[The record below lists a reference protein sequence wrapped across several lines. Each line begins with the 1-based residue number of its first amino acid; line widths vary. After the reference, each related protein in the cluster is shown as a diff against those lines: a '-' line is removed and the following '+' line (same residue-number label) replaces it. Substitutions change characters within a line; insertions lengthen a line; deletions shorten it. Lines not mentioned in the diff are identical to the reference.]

1 MSLLSRTLYVPV
13 AAVRPYLA
21 LKCTLV
27 LLAFDVWIARLY
39 KGHGHGAGGFNVAHF
54 ELLDAVQPSIS
65 APLFVGVIILTGALC
80 LTIAIASRPPR
91 WLIGLAFV
99 LHTWSW
105 AMSMLDSYQHHYLLS
120 IVLLALVFFPRL
132 TAEDALLPPSSPK
145 KRDAPSTAAER
156 RKGKKKKRK
165 KSADEPAAQPSML
178 SPASLTSAG
187 GYAFLAASIA
197 VVYAY
202 TALSKTDPEWL
213 SGAALKSVLHLQ
225 ENGMPAPGR
234 EDPIGF
240 FRDLAA
246 SFGLAGET
254 FWWFMGHSVVGVQL
268 VCALGYLLAPFRDVT
283 RAKWMAGLGWLA
295 LFTALSFH
303 VGAEYMDLKI
313 GWFSW
318 YMIGYALIF
327 FLPGRWLV
335 VAARGLVPLVGT
347 SLGPQV
353 IAARILVAL
362 VALVVGF
369 AVLPVIGWLGV
380 GLLLLTPLRLLAKA
394 AWTREAEA
402 QAEQTHH
409 VALGAA
415 GLGAAILVGAGYVA
429 DLPGAP
435 AAVIAGAV
443 LLGGGVIGLLVSKG
457 HARAIHGYGV
467 GAAVAGL
474 ALVASMSLSE
484 ARWDFYRNYG
494 GNHRRLGEWAVAYH
508 AYQKAVRYAPDDEA
522 AESRQRRADEMRAN
536 IERDGPR
543 RP

>member
-1 MSLLSRTLYVPV
+1 MSALSRTLYVPV

-21 LKCTLV
+21 LKCTLI

-54 ELLDAVQPSIS
+54 GLLDAVQPSIS
-65 APLFVGVIILTGALC
+65 APLYVGVIVLTGALC

-91 WLIGLAFV
+91 ALIVLAFL

-120 IVLLALVFFPRL
+120 IVLLALAFFPRL
-132 TAEDALLPPSSPK
+132 TAEEALLPPSAPV
-145 KRDAPSTAAER
+145 KRDAPGDEGKRKR
-156 RKGKKKKRK
+156 RKKKQAEKKKEAPEG
-165 KSADEPAAQPSML
+165 SALLRPFPL
-178 SPASLTSAG
+178 VSAG
-187 GYAFLAASIA
+187 GYAFLAASVA

-213 SGAALKSVLHLQ
+213 AGAALKSVLHLQ

-234 EDPIGF
+234 DDPISF
-240 FRDLAA
+240 FRELAA

-283 RAKWMAGLGWLA
+283 TALWMHALGWLA

-303 VGAEYMDLKI
+303 LGAEYMGLEI
-313 GWFSW
+313 GWFSY

-335 VAARGLVPLVGT
+335 IAARALVPLLGA
-347 SLGPQV
+347 SLGPEV
-353 IAARILVAL
+353 IAARILAGL
-362 VALVVGF
+362 VLLAAGF
-369 AVLPVIGWLGV
+369 GAELPVVGWLGV
-380 GLLLLTPLRLLAKA
+380 AILALTPIRLIAKA
-394 AWTREAEA
+394 AWTREAASRET
-402 QAEQTHH
+402 QTHH

-415 GLGAAILVGAGYVA
+415 GIGAAVLVAGGYIA
-429 DLPGAP
+429 DMPGAP
-435 AAVIAGAV
+435 AAAIAGAV
-443 LLGGGVIGLLVSKG
+443 LLGAGVVYLLVAKG
-457 HARAIHGYGV
+457 QARAIHGYGV
-467 GAAVAGL
+467 GAAIAGL
-474 ALVASMSLSE
+474 ALIASMALSE
-484 ARWDFYRNYG
+484 TRWDFYRNYG
-494 GNHRRLGEWAVAYH
+494 GNHRRLGEWAIAYH
-508 AYQKAVRYAPDDEA
+508 AYQKAVRYAPDDDA
-522 AESRQRRADEMRAN
+522 ADSRQRRVDEMRAN